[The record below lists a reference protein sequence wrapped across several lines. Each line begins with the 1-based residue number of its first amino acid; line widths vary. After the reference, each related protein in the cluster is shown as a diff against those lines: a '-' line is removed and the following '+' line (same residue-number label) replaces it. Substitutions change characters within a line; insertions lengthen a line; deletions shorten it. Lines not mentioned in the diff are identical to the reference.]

1 MSLMFILLAAA
12 FFVFVGYLAYSLWVY
27 NFFHPLQ
34 NIAGP
39 PLKGFFDMQLNPVLT
54 WAKFLLHL

>member
-1 MSLMFILLAAA
+1 MSFFFIFLTAA
-12 FFVFVGYLAYSLWVY
+12 FFIFVGYLAYSLWVY

-34 NIAGP
+34 AIAGP

-54 WAKFLLHL
+54 WATSLLYL